1 MSWLLDTNV
10 ICEPTRR
17 APSRRVVEWLRSV
30 AASGCHA
37 SILTMGEIRRGIL
50 RLPASARRRKLEKWM
65 HDELRPAFAG
75 RVIAVG
81 EEEIAA
87 WAELLA
93 GLEKRGRSMPAI
105 DSLIAATALAHDLT
119 VATRNTDDFAGSGV
133 RVFDPWKAG

>member
-17 APSRRVVEWLRSV
+17 APAARVVEWLQSV
-30 AASGCHA
+30 PTSDCYT
-37 SILTMGEIRRGIL
+37 SIITMGEIRRGIL
-50 RLPASARRRKLEKWM
+50 RLPAGARRRKLEKWM
-65 HDELRPAFAG
+65 NEEFRPAFEG
-75 RVIAVG
+75 RIIFLG
-81 EEEIAA
+81 DEEISA

-119 VATRNTDDFAGSGV
+119 IATRNTADFAHSGAQ
-133 RVFDPWKAG
+133 VFDPWRQG